1 MADAEAEEGAP
12 AEVAAEPAG
21 PVAAPELLEAAMLG
35 KLGRLKAFLDKN
47 PDQLNLTS
55 VKRGWSTLQV
65 AVGFSKME
73 IVAELIERGADVATV
88 DNMGMT
94 VLHTAAE
101 SDIDVLNAL
110 LATEAG
116 KGLINKQDNV
126 RGPSHHFPFPHR
138 GPGRRE
144 KITHYL
150 HGLARSLLSP
160 AHIYFFDLRSTSR
173 RMGACRCTIRPT
185 AASWRTPP
193 RSSRRAA
200 TRASRMRRARRL
212 GRWPRR

>member
-1 MADAEAEEGAP
+1 MGDAEAEEGAP
-12 AEVAAEPAG
+12 AEVAPEPAG

-126 RGPSHHFPFPHR
+126 RGPSPLSFPAPR
-138 GPGRRE
+138 P
-144 KITHYL
+144 
-150 HGLARSLLSP
+150 
-160 AHIYFFDLRSTSR
+160 
-173 RMGACRCTIRPT
+173 RPT
-185 AASWRTPP
+185 GKKYTRYFARPCSFPP
-193 RSSRRAA
+193 LSRSHIFF
-200 TRASRMRRARRL
+200 
-212 GRWPRR
+212 